1 MNKEKVFGIIKF
13 NILRNMQNKWFIIL
27 NVFLLISCLI
37 GTNLNNI
44 KEILESHDINLF
56 NEEIVLEIVDKE
68 NLVGDKF
75 ASKFDEDDK
84 VEIRFI
90 EGQQYTEDTIPDN
103 LVVIEVASDE
113 ETIIAG
119 KVISKEVPDY
129 KLYDPVFEVFDEIRA
144 ELFAE
149 KHDIALE
156 DLEIMNSEVN
166 VETIM
171 LAVDEENYEKK
182 EMIKLFSVILVDLI
196 CLIVFS
202 KIASEVAEEKVSRSI
217 EYVLTSVTAKEYL
230 FAKIASII
238 SLIVLQMVYT
248 FVYYFMGLCLSG
260 LLGSAA
266 LTLNVDNTTTMV
278 AFDVEIIMYILTLF
292 VYGVLTLILM
302 SIIQAAISSKTT
314 NMTEASNT
322 TMLLTMITLFA
333 YFVTLGLI
341 TPYTNMT
348 PLIYILSCIPLLS
361 NFFVPAIM
369 IIGQATTLQ
378 IVVSMGLLVISIPIA
393 FEICSK
399 IFKNGVL
406 DYTTKKNKKSK
417 KEKVERTVKEEQ
429 EHQVK
434 VAKYKNYSFVLGLGM
449 ILFTALQFITNI
461 LVSSLLLPM
470 MSSIFNEG
478 QFQLIGLAVTSF
490 VSMYFTAKLF
500 GLYTDKTDKEL
511 SENTVSCDGGDAG
524 EKPQKSLKSKK
535 IKEKVRLTLIGCF
548 VFAVVQIGLPH
559 LLELIGVNYTME
571 TLFNMNLDGSLL
583 SNVLLFI
590 TLAIIPAVFEELL
603 YRKAII
609 DFSKGFGKGF
619 AVVCSALL
627 FGIIHMNLAQG
638 ILAFAVGLLMGYIY
652 LKSGDIR
659 ITMLLHLLNNAFS
672 AFQMMFGET
681 SLLMNIITIIYLI
694 PIILGGLILVVK
706 LIKTIT
712 HYIKAKK
719 NGETVKKISLKPL
732 INKEELSNYKYMF
745 TNFTFITMILLLV
758 LEFVLIEVL
767 LRK

>member
-171 LAVDEENYEKK
+171 LAVDEENYENK

>member
-37 GTNLNNI
+37 GTNIDNI
-44 KEILESHDINLF
+44 KSLLESHDINIF
-56 NEEIVLEIVDKE
+56 NEEIVIEIVDKE

-84 VEIRFI
+84 VEVRFI
-90 EGQQYTEDTIPDN
+90 EGQEYTEDTIPDN
-103 LVVIEVASDE
+103 LVVIEVARDE

-149 KHDIALE
+149 KHDIELE

-171 LAVDEENYEKK
+171 LAVNEENYEKK
-182 EMIKLFSVILVDLI
+182 EMIKLVSVIIVDFV
-196 CLIVFS
+196 CLMVFS
-202 KIASEVAEEKVSRSI
+202 KIANEVAEEKVSRSI
-217 EYVLTSVTAKEYL
+217 EYVLTSVSAKEYL

-248 FVYYFMGLCLSG
+248 FVYYFMGLCVSTLF
-260 LLGSAA
+260 GSTI
-266 LTLNVDNTTTMV
+266 LTLNADQTATMM
-278 AFDVEIIMYILTLF
+278 AFDIEIILYILTLF
-292 VYGVLTLILM
+292 VYGVLTLVLM

-314 NMTEASNT
+314 NMTEAGNT

-378 IVVSMGLLVISIPIA
+378 VIVSLGLLVISIPIA

-406 DYTTKKNKKSK
+406 DYTTKKVKKGK
-417 KEKVERTVKEEQ
+417 IAKVERTIKEEQ
-429 EHQVK
+429 EHKVK
-434 VAKYKNYSFVLGLGM
+434 IAKYKNYSFVLGLGM
-449 ILFTALQFITNI
+449 ILFTALQFVTNI
-461 LVSSLLLPM
+461 LVVSLVSPM
-470 MSSIFNEG
+470 MSSMFNPV
-478 QFQLIGLAVTSF
+478 QLQLIEMAVTSI
-490 VSMYFTAKLF
+490 VSMYLTAKVF
-500 GLYTDKTDKEL
+500 QLYTDK
-511 SENTVSCDGGDAG
+511 ENCVFCDRGDAG
-524 EKPQKSLKSKK
+524 EKSKK
-535 IKEKVRLTLIGCF
+535 TKLILIGCF
-548 VFAVVQIGLPH
+548 VFTVVQVFLPH

-571 TLFNMNLDGSLL
+571 TIFDMNLDGSLL
-583 SNVLLFI
+583 TKVLLFI
-590 TLAIIPAVFEELL
+590 ALAITPAIFEELL

-619 AVVCSALL
+619 AIVCSALL
-627 FGIIHMNLAQG
+627 FGIIHMNFAQG

-659 ITMLLHLLNNAFS
+659 ITMLLHLLNNAYS
-672 AFQMMFGET
+672 AFQMMFGES
-681 SLLMNIITIIYLI
+681 SLTMKIITIIYLVPI
-694 PIILGGLILVVK
+694 TLGGIIL
-706 LIKTIT
+706 LIKLVKTILR
-712 HYIKAKK
+712 YIKAKK
-719 NGETVKKISLKPL
+719 NGEKVKLISLKPF
-732 INKEELSNYKYMF
+732 INKEEMTNYKYMF
-745 TNFTFITMILLLV
+745 TNFTFVTMTILLI
-758 LEFVLIEVL
+758 LEFALVEVL
-767 LRK
+767 LRHN

>member
-27 NVFLLISCLI
+27 NVFLLVSCLI
-37 GTNLNNI
+37 MTNIDNI
-44 KEILESHDINLF
+44 KYLLESHDINLF
-56 NEEIVLEIVDKE
+56 NEEIVLEVVDKE

-75 ASKFDEDDK
+75 SAKFDEEDK
-84 VEIRFI
+84 VEIKFV
-90 EGQQYTEDTIPDN
+90 EGQEYTEETIPDN
-103 LVVIEVASDE
+103 LVVIEVTSDP

-149 KHDIALE
+149 KHDIELE

-171 LAVDEENYEKK
+171 LAVNEENYEKK
-182 EMIKLFSVILVDLI
+182 EMIKLVSVVIVDFI
-196 CLIVFS
+196 CLMVFS

-217 EYVLTSVTAKEYL
+217 EYVLTSVSAKEYL

-238 SLIVLQMVYT
+238 SLIVLQILYS
-248 FVYYFMGLCLSG
+248 FVYYFMGLCVSG
-260 LLGSAA
+260 LFGSAA
-266 LTLNVDNTTTMV
+266 LTLNTDQTATMV
-278 AFDVEIIMYILTLF
+278 ALDVEIILYILTLS
-292 VYGVLTLILM
+292 VYGILTLILM

-314 NMTEASNT
+314 NMTEAGNT

-369 IIGQATTLQ
+369 IIGQATPLQ
-378 IVVSMGLLVISIPIA
+378 IVVSLGLLVISIPIA

-406 DYTTKKNKKSK
+406 DYTTKKAKKDK

-429 EHQVK
+429 EHKIK

-449 ILFTALQFITNI
+449 ILFTALQFLTDI
-461 LVSSLLLPM
+461 LVSSLVLPM
-470 MSSIFNEG
+470 MSSIFNDG
-478 QFQLIGLAVTSF
+478 QLQLIGMTVTSV
-490 VSMYFTAKLF
+490 VSMYLTAKVF
-500 GLYTDKTDKEL
+500 ALYTDEPNLDL
-511 SENTVSCDGGDAG
+511 NGGGDSG
-524 EKPQKSLKSKK
+524 EESSKVPKSMFT
-535 IKEKVRLTLIGCF
+535 KEKVRLILIGCF
-548 VFAVVQIGLPH
+548 AFAVVQIALPH
-559 LLELIGVNYTME
+559 LLEIIGVNYTME
-571 TLFNMNLDGSLL
+571 TLFGMNLDGSLL
-583 SNVLLFI
+583 TNILLFI
-590 TLAIIPAVFEELL
+590 ALAVTPAIFEELL

-619 AVVCSALL
+619 AILLSALL
-627 FGIIHMNLAQG
+627 FGIIHMNFAQG
-638 ILAFAVGLLMGYIY
+638 ILAFVVGLLMGYIY

-659 ITMLLHLLNNAFS
+659 VTMLLHLLNNAYS
-672 AFQMMFGET
+672 SFQMMFGEAST
-681 SLLMNIITIIYLI
+681 TVKIITIIYLVPI
-694 PIILGGLILVVK
+694 AFGGIILIIK
-706 LIKTIT
+706 LIKAIVS
-712 HYIKAKK
+712 YVRSKK
-719 NGETVKKISLKPL
+719 NGEKTNLILPQIS
-732 INKEELSNYKYMF
+732 INREELSNLKYMF
-745 TNFTFITMILLLV
+745 TNFTFITMLV
-758 LEFVLIEVL
+758 LLILEFALIETL
-767 LRK
+767 LRAV

>member
-37 GTNLNNI
+37 ATNINNI
-44 KEILESHDINLF
+44 KELLESYDINLF

-75 ASKFDEDDK
+75 ATKFNEDDK
-84 VEIRFI
+84 VEIKFI
-90 EGQQYTEDTIPDN
+90 EGQEYTEETIPDN
-103 LVVIEVASDE
+103 LVVIEVATDA

-129 KLYDPVFEVFDEIRA
+129 KLYDPVFEVFEEIRA

-149 KHDIALE
+149 KNGIELE
-156 DLEIMNSEVN
+156 ELEIMNSEVN
-166 VETIM
+166 IETIM
-171 LAVDEENYEKK
+171 LAVDQENYEKK
-182 EMIKLFSVILVDLI
+182 EMIKFFSVILVDFI
-196 CLIVFS
+196 CLMVFS

-217 EYVLTSVTAKEYL
+217 EYVLTSVSAKEYL

-238 SLIVLQMVYT
+238 SLIVLQILYS
-248 FVYYFMGLCLSG
+248 FVYYFMGLCVSG
-260 LLGSAA
+260 LFGSSV
-266 LTLNVDNTTTMV
+266 LTLNMDKTATMV
-278 AFDVEIIMYILTLF
+278 VFDIEIIWYILTLF

-314 NMTEASNT
+314 NMTEAGNT

-348 PLIYILSCIPLLS
+348 SLIYILSCIPLLS

-369 IIGQATTLQ
+369 IIGQATPLQ
-378 IVVSMGLLVISIPIA
+378 IVVSLGLLIISIPIA

-406 DYTTKKNKKSK
+406 DYTTKKVRKEK
-417 KEKVERTVKEEQ
+417 KEKVERTIKEEQ
-429 EHQVK
+429 EHKVK
-434 VAKYKNYSFVLGLGM
+434 VVKYKNYSFVLGLGM
-449 ILFTALQFITNI
+449 ILFTALQFLTDI
-461 LVSSLLLPM
+461 LISSLVLPT
-470 MSSIFNEG
+470 MSSTFNDG
-478 QFQLIGLAVTSF
+478 QLQLIGMTLTSI
-490 VSMYFTAKLF
+490 VSMYLTAKIF
-500 GLYTDKTDKEL
+500 ALYTDKENVDL
-511 SENTVSCDGGDAG
+511 SDGGDSG
-524 EKPQKSLKSKK
+524 EESLKASKSMFT
-535 IKEKVRLTLIGCF
+535 KEKVRLILIGCF
-548 VFAVVQIGLPH
+548 AFAVVQIVLPH
-559 LLELIGVNYTME
+559 LLEFIGVNYTME
-571 TLFNMNLDGSLL
+571 TLFDMNLDGSLL
-583 SNVLLFI
+583 TNVLLFI
-590 TLAIIPAVFEELL
+590 ALAVTPAIFEELL

-619 AVVCSALL
+619 AIVCSALL
-627 FGIIHMNLAQG
+627 FGIIHMNFAQG

-659 ITMLLHLLNNAFS
+659 ITMLLHLLNNSYS

-681 SLLMNIITIIYLI
+681 SLPIKIITIIYLI
-694 PIILGGLILVVK
+694 PITLGGLILTIR
-706 LIKTIT
+706 LIKTIAC
-712 HYIKAKK
+712 YIKAKK
-719 NGETVKKISLKPL
+719 NGEKVKVISLKSMM
-732 INKEELSNYKYMF
+732 NKEEIANYKYMF
-745 TNFTFITMILLLV
+745 TNFTFITMVLLLV
-758 LEFVLIEVL
+758 LEFALIEVL
-767 LRK
+767 LRMG

>member
-37 GTNLNNI
+37 GTNIDNI
-44 KEILESHDINLF
+44 KSLLESHDINIF
-56 NEEIVLEIVDKE
+56 NEEIVIEIVDKE

-84 VEIRFI
+84 VEVRFI
-90 EGQQYTEDTIPDN
+90 EGQEYTEDTIPDN
-103 LVVIEVASDE
+103 LVVIEVARDE

-149 KHDIALE
+149 KHDIELE

-171 LAVDEENYEKK
+171 LAVNEENYEKK
-182 EMIKLFSVILVDLI
+182 EMIKLVSVIIVDFV
-196 CLIVFS
+196 CLMVFS
-202 KIASEVAEEKVSRSI
+202 KIANEVAEEKVSRSI
-217 EYVLTSVTAKEYL
+217 EYVLTSVSAKEYL

-248 FVYYFMGLCLSG
+248 FVYYFMGLCVSTLF
-260 LLGSAA
+260 GSTI
-266 LTLNVDNTTTMV
+266 LTLNADQTATMM
-278 AFDVEIIMYILTLF
+278 AFDIEIILYILTLF
-292 VYGVLTLILM
+292 VYGVLTLVLM

-314 NMTEASNT
+314 NMTEAGNT

-378 IVVSMGLLVISIPIA
+378 VIVSLGLLVISIPIA

-406 DYTTKKNKKSK
+406 DYTTKKVKKGK
-417 KEKVERTVKEEQ
+417 IAKVERTIKEEQ
-429 EHQVK
+429 EHKVK
-434 VAKYKNYSFVLGLGM
+434 IAKYKNYSFVLGLGM
-449 ILFTALQFITNI
+449 ILFTALQFVTNI
-461 LVSSLLLPM
+461 LVVSLVSPM
-470 MSSIFNEG
+470 MSSMFNPV
-478 QFQLIGLAVTSF
+478 QLQLIEMAVTSI
-490 VSMYFTAKLF
+490 VSMYLTAKVF
-500 GLYTDKTDKEL
+500 QLYTDK
-511 SENTVSCDGGDAG
+511 ENCVFCDRGDAG
-524 EKPQKSLKSKK
+524 EKSKK
-535 IKEKVRLTLIGCF
+535 TKLILIGCF
-548 VFAVVQIGLPH
+548 VFAVVQVFLPH

-571 TLFNMNLDGSLL
+571 TIFDMNLEGSLL
-583 SNVLLFI
+583 TKVLLFI
-590 TLAIIPAVFEELL
+590 ALAITPAIFEELL

-619 AVVCSALL
+619 AIVCSALL
-627 FGIIHMNLAQG
+627 FGIIHMNFAQG

-659 ITMLLHLLNNAFS
+659 ITMLLHLLNNAYS
-672 AFQMMFGET
+672 AFQMMFGES
-681 SLLMNIITIIYLI
+681 SLTMKIITIIYLVPI
-694 PIILGGLILVVK
+694 TLGGIIL
-706 LIKTIT
+706 LIKLVKTILR
-712 HYIKAKK
+712 YIKAKK
-719 NGETVKKISLKPL
+719 NGEKVKLISLKPF
-732 INKEELSNYKYMF
+732 INKEEIINYKYMF
-745 TNFTFITMILLLV
+745 TNFTFVTMTILLI
-758 LEFVLIEVL
+758 LEFALVEVL
-767 LRK
+767 LR

>member
-37 GTNLNNI
+37 GTNIDNI
-44 KEILESHDINLF
+44 KSLLESHDINIF
-56 NEEIVLEIVDKE
+56 NEEIVIEIVDKE

-84 VEIRFI
+84 VEVRFI
-90 EGQQYTEDTIPDN
+90 EGQEYTEDTIPDN
-103 LVVIEVASDE
+103 LVVIEVARDE

-149 KHDIALE
+149 KHDIVLE

-171 LAVDEENYEKK
+171 LAVNEENYEKK
-182 EMIKLFSVILVDLI
+182 EMIKLVSVIIVDFV
-196 CLIVFS
+196 CLMVFS
-202 KIASEVAEEKVSRSI
+202 KIANEVAEEKVSRSI
-217 EYVLTSVTAKEYL
+217 EYVLTSVSAKDYL

-248 FVYYFMGLCLSG
+248 FVYYFMGLCVSTLF
-260 LLGSAA
+260 GSTI
-266 LTLNVDNTTTMV
+266 LTLNADQTATMM
-278 AFDVEIIMYILTLF
+278 AFDIEIILYILTLF
-292 VYGVLTLILM
+292 VYGVLTLVLM

-314 NMTEASNT
+314 NMTEAGNT

-378 IVVSMGLLVISIPIA
+378 VIVSLGLLVISIPIA

-406 DYTTKKNKKSK
+406 DYTTKKVKKGK
-417 KEKVERTVKEEQ
+417 IAKVERTIKEEQ
-429 EHQVK
+429 EHKVK
-434 VAKYKNYSFVLGLGM
+434 IAKYKNYSFVLGLGM
-449 ILFTALQFITNI
+449 ILFTALQFVTNI
-461 LVSSLLLPM
+461 LVVSLVSPM
-470 MSSIFNEG
+470 MSSMFNPV
-478 QFQLIGLAVTSF
+478 QLQLIEMAVTSI
-490 VSMYFTAKLF
+490 VSMYLTAKVF
-500 GLYTDKTDKEL
+500 QLYTDK
-511 SENTVSCDGGDAG
+511 ENCVSCDGGDAG
-524 EKPQKSLKSKK
+524 EKSKK
-535 IKEKVRLTLIGCF
+535 TKLILIGCF
-548 VFAVVQIGLPH
+548 VFAVVQVFLPH

-571 TLFNMNLDGSLL
+571 TIFDMNLDGSLL
-583 SNVLLFI
+583 TKVLLFI
-590 TLAIIPAVFEELL
+590 ALAITPAIFEELL

-619 AVVCSALL
+619 AIVCSALL
-627 FGIIHMNLAQG
+627 FGIIHMNFAQG

-659 ITMLLHLLNNAFS
+659 ITMLLHLLNNAYS
-672 AFQMMFGET
+672 AFQMMFGES
-681 SLLMNIITIIYLI
+681 SLTMKIITIIYLVPI
-694 PIILGGLILVVK
+694 TLGGIIL
-706 LIKTIT
+706 LIKLVKTILR
-712 HYIKAKK
+712 YIKAKK
-719 NGETVKKISLKPL
+719 NGEKVKLISLKPF
-732 INKEELSNYKYMF
+732 INKEEIINYKYMF
-745 TNFTFITMILLLV
+745 TNFTFVTMTILLI
-758 LEFVLIEVL
+758 LEFALVEVL
-767 LRK
+767 LRHN